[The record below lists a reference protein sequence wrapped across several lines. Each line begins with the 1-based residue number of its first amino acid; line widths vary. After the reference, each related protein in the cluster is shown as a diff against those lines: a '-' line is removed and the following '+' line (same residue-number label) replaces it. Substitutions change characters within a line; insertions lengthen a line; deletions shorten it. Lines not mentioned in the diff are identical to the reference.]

1 MPRDHA
7 RTYTAIWDDKDWRK
21 LDQPAQH
28 TYWMLTS
35 NKDISYCGALDFIP
49 GRFIDHTAGLTE
61 VKFKASI
68 RMLERHRYIVV
79 DRKSQEL
86 LVRSFIRH
94 DNILAR
100 RNIGNACARAL
111 GKVHSQ
117 SIREVV
123 LHELARLWLDDSTR
137 EGWVG
142 FKDYDPMA
150 FDMACA
156 MASDMAVGDGIA

>member
-7 RTYTAIWDDKDWRK
+7 RTYTAIWDDPDWRK
-21 LDQPAQH
+21 LDQAAQH

-35 NKDISYCGALDFIP
+35 NKDISYCGSLDFVP
-49 GRFIDHTAGLTE
+49 GRYVDQSFGLTE
-61 VKFKASI
+61 IKFKSSI
-68 RMLERHRYIVV
+68 RVLERAKYLVV
-79 DRKSQEL
+79 DRKTQEL

-94 DNILAR
+94 DKILAR
-100 RNIGNACARAL
+100 RNIGHACARAL

-117 SIREVV
+117 IIRDVI
-123 LHELARLWLDDSTR
+123 LHELARLWSENKAL

-156 MASDMAVGDGIA
+156 IACDMETGDDIA